1 MREMQSSNRSAA
13 GLVRQT
19 RRGFAARVAIC
30 IALSALAL
38 GAFPGLATAVINL
51 PPLVNL
57 KPAVQTATGF
67 ELRGSVDP
75 YGLDTHYRFE
85 YGTTT
90 SYGTSVPV
98 PDADAGS
105 SEGFVPVAQQVTGLQ
120 PATTYHFRLVAT
132 NSAGPRTSEDG
143 TFTTPSAGSGVPPS
157 NQFSVGSATTKGATA
172 TLAISVPDPGT
183 LSASGRD
190 LKSASATATGAG
202 TVKLKLKLNGAGSKA
217 LKKAKN
223 HKLKL
228 KVKINFQ
235 PAGGSPGTAIKT
247 LMFKQAGKGN

>member
-1 MREMQSSNRSAA
+1 MREMQSSNRSATR
-13 GLVRQT
+13 LVRQT
-19 RRGFAARVAIC
+19 RRGFAARAAAIC

-38 GAFPGLATAVINL
+38 GAFPGLAAAVINL

-67 ELRGSVDP
+67 ELKGSVDP

-105 SEGFVPVAQQVTGLQ
+105 AEGFVPVVQQVTGLQ

-143 TFTTPSAGSGVPPS
+143 AFTTPSGSGAPPS
-157 NQFSVGSATTKGATA
+157 NHFTVGSMIAGEYRTGYRHRAR
-172 TLAISVPDPGT
+172 PGH
-183 LSASGRD
+183 D
-190 LKSASATATGAG
+190 LGLWQRS
-202 TVKLKLKLNGAGSKA
+202 
-217 LKKAKN
+217 
-223 HKLKL
+223 
-228 KVKINFQ
+228 
-235 PAGGSPGTAIKT
+235 
-247 LMFKQAGKGN
+247 QAGHDYVNLG